1 MLTRSRLTA
10 PRVIKRADCNVLTA
24 EKWQWVLACYSE
36 GETLLQICRDYDWS
50 PDSLALLQKWCCAP
64 ERQREWAAAE
74 KAHAHASVEIAHI
87 VAEDPEGVMMDTTR
101 AKLVVQNR
109 RQTAAQLDPDRFGP
123 KLQVQHEHKVSL
135 RVALEAAENRLAL
148 PHRDPAQP
156 KALDVID
163 ITPVSATRST
173 DTQSAAFRPVPP
185 PPVQLATPEPMAFD
199 PSDPLGLLD

>member
-1 MLTRSRLTA
+1 MSNMSRLTA
-10 PRVIKRADCNVLTA
+10 PRVVKRPDCNTLTD
-24 EKWQWVLACYSE
+24 EKWHWIVSRYSE

-50 PDSLALLQKWCCAP
+50 PDSLAMLQKWCGAP
-64 ERQREWAAAE
+64 ERAREWLSAE

-87 VAEDPEGVMMDTTR
+87 VAEDPEGVMLDTTR

-135 RVALEAAENRLAL
+135 RMALEAAENRLAL
-148 PHRDPAQP
+148 PQRDPTPP

-185 PPVQLATPEPMAFD
+185 PPVQLATPEPMVFD
-199 PSDPLGLLD
+199 PADPLGLLD